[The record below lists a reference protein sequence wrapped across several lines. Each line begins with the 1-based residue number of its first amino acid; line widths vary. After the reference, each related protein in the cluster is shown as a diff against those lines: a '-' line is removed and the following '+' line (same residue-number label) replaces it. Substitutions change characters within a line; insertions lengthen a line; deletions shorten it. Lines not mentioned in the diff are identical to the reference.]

1 MGTTERPCSYG
12 TTRGKRQRSADSYWS
27 QARATDDV
35 VEWQM
40 ALPGQL
46 QELLT
51 AALITGSLGILADA

>member
-1 MGTTERPCSYG
+1 MLLGKWLQILRTETICV
-12 TTRGKRQRSADSYWS
+12 WS
-27 QARATDDV
+27 QVRATDDV
-35 VEWQM
+35 VGWQM